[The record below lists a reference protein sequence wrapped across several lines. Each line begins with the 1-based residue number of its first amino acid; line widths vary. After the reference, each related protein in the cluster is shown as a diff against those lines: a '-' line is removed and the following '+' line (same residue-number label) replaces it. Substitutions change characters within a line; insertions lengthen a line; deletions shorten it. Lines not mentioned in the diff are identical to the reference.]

1 MIYSLLSKNVG
12 SHIYALLLAKVTR
25 MPGLGG
31 GGGGVFVCVCVCG
44 GGGGGTH
51 ARLSGTFGPPS
62 RHVL

>member
-31 GGGGVFVCVCVCG
+31 GGGGVFVCVGLDVV
-44 GGGGGTH
+44 
-51 ARLSGTFGPPS
+51 FG
-62 RHVL
+62 

>member
-31 GGGGVFVCVCVCG
+31 GGGGAVVMN
-44 GGGGGTH
+44 TDNMSINQ
-51 ARLSGTFGPPS
+51 LSLCISPINF
-62 RHVL
+62 